1 MTVDDWLT
9 PKTVIGARLP
19 CGATVVSA
27 EWLGHLC
34 FNRRVVTVDFDK
46 APKGRLAQSG
56 WLFFT
61 DGVNYRNV
69 IADLIPP
76 APVAPPQPEGV
87 YVTRE
92 AWDSAIKKLDEDW
105 SWRELEVALGV
116 PPAPP
121 KVAPWEAA
129 YEAWQDKNDCDDPR
143 SSWIAAVEW
152 CVGQANEEFLLPEIK
167 QGFRRRITGDDA

>member
-1 MTVDDWLT
+1 MSVNDWLT
-9 PKTVIGARLP
+9 PETAIGARLP